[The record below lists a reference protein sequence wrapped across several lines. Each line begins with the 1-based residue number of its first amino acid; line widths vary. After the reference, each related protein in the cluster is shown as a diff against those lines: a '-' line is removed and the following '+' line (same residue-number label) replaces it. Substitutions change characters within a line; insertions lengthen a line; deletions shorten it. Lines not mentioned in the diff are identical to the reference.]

1 MHGEFPIARLITY
14 AAAVAALLLAGMLF
28 GASLWLLAAY
38 AGALMIAAGLWFSA
52 QWHRGAVAVRHHA
65 ASELEIGESLEVVIE
80 VTNRSP
86 IPIAWLLVED
96 LLPQAAVAVRP
107 PALHVEGSRLAVFF
121 LRRGETRRLQYR
133 LVCQRRG
140 YFQIGPTVLETGDLM
155 GLSRRY
161 RIGTPPQY
169 LLVYPRQVPLA
180 GYDIASPR
188 PIGEIRI
195 RDAVIQDPTR
205 IRGIRKWQLG
215 DPLRSVH
222 WAATARTGTLHS
234 KVYEPTTM
242 AGATLVL
249 DLHRDTNPPHH
260 EPVRSDLS
268 ISLACSVAAALYEI
282 GQPVGL
288 LSNGRD
294 AADRIRTE
302 GFDSD
307 YRTRQAAQR
316 SVVMRPEDDRL
327 RPVLEPADRGP
338 AHFQQLRR
346 VLARLELSDGMAIGQ
361 TLIEAQ
367 QRLAHDTTLIVV
379 LPRCHPELA
388 ALLIGLKRRGWVLA
402 VVINTPDIND
412 FAGDAGPLQAV
423 GIETLHLADE
433 ATLPHVMRRVAMR

>member
-1 MHGEFPIARLITY
+1 MITY
-14 AAAVAALLLAGMLF
+14 AAGVAALLLAGMVF

-52 QWHRGAVAVRHHA
+52 QWHRGAVAVRHHG

-96 LLPQAAVAVRP
+96 LLPRGAIAVRP
-107 PALHVEGSRLAVFF
+107 PALRVEGSRIAVFF
-121 LRRGETRRLQYR
+121 LRRGETQRLQYR

-161 RIGTPPQY
+161 RVGTPPQY
-169 LLVYPRQVPLA
+169 LLVYPRQVPLS

-195 RDAVIQDPTR
+195 RNALIQDPTR

-260 EPVRSDLS
+260 EPVRSDLA
-268 ISLACSVAAALYEI
+268 ISLACSVAGAVYEM

-307 YRTRQAAQR
+307 FRTRQAAQR
-316 SVVMRPEDDRL
+316 SVIMRPEDDRL
-327 RPVLEPADRGP
+327 RPVMELADRGP
-338 AHFQQLRR
+338 AHYQQLRR
-346 VLARLELSDGMAIGQ
+346 VLARLELSDGMSIGQ
-361 TLIEAQ
+361 TLVETQ
-367 QRLAHDTTLIVV
+367 PRLAHDTTLIVV
-379 LPRCHPELA
+379 LPRCQPELA
-388 ALLIGLKRRGWVLA
+388 ALLIGMKRRGWVVA
-402 VVINTPDIND
+402 VVINTPDLND
-412 FAGDAGPLQAV
+412 FAGDAGPLQAD
-423 GIETLHLADE
+423 GIDTLHLVDE
-433 ATLPHVMRRVAMR
+433 TALAEVMRRVTTR